1 MPQLVKKRRS
11 GWAILAAGALVAS
24 LLAVGATPV
33 AAVERNIDDPATWK
47 ACLGEAA
54 STDHGFTDVSA
65 SGTHGTNINCL
76 AYYDIT
82 KGKTDDTYAPRDN
95 VTRSQM
101 ALFLARAA
109 DVADIDL
116 GATMDEGFT
125 DIADLSA
132 EKRNAIN
139 RLVATG
145 IMFGD
150 TVDSYDPPSSTRFA
164 PDDSVARWEMAMFL
178 FAFLDLAL
186 DSVIIDE
193 IPERIDGDG
202 VGHIELR
209 DTDGDGR
216 GVKVDDYFR
225 DARRETPAH
234 VDDAIGALYE
244 LGVTSGTNGQVG
256 ELGIFDPNGLV
267 TRAQMASFIMRALGH
282 TNLRP
287 AGITAQSTTARTQ
300 VSVRDADFG
309 PIEGASVEV
318 ITSDYPDLAFDARD
332 GECVTDPPYVADI
345 TPSID
350 TCRIDTFDDE
360 TDGDGNQEFDV
371 GLGGGGAA
379 IQIAC
384 TGSDPNGIFSLMA
397 ASNPDAH
404 VWAWTG
410 AVGDIVDDE
419 TELALAEPANTVD
432 EVFAPVTAVI
442 TGGSMNHIRMGNTV
456 TYVVQLKD
464 KNGNAA
470 GPLPGE
476 DYRFEVTVVATLQ
489 DNVNGVA
496 ENDDNDDQLVGGPD
510 AQRDGETNQFTQV
523 RIRDPKDYY
532 PDDSGRFTV
541 TTSYTNP
548 SRFDNDP
555 DVKIHIEVRKSA
567 ANEMTISD
575 MTMGMPIMDSVDG
588 VIGTTTPAVRF
599 SDNPPYANALVAETA
614 VWLLLKPN
622 GTNRNTVRLSVTNQ
636 YGELLQD
643 RNAREDLVTDDYY
656 VQATSDVEGVDFGQ
670 SSITDAAYFPLS
682 NTGREGLGYSRDSR
696 ANPPTPV
703 EETLTVEGS
712 EVALALGL
720 DIGTPIPDADPAR
733 DVAATDEGATADAK
747 VLWADRA
754 TFTTRTTRPTYGT
767 SSGTDLPVVLLVGGD
782 NYILVHQPAST
793 ESDASNGYA
802 TMGVLSADGLELRPM
817 AYRYGSDDAFFV
829 EGVAVTYDQFQQ
841 IVGSMLVSIDRETDA
856 TDGDPEIT
864 TLTWD
869 RFDHG
874 MPQDRAVW
882 RLEGI
887 ECADPSAGGGGAD

>member
-76 AYYDIT
+76 AYYNIT
-82 KGKTDDTYAPRDN
+82 TGKTDDTYAPRDN

-116 GATMDEGFT
+116 DPTMDDEAGFT
-125 DIADLSA
+125 DIAGLSA

-139 RLVATG
+139 RLVAAD

-164 PDDSVARWEMAMFL
+164 PYDNVARWEMAMFL

-202 VGHIELR
+202 VGHIELQ

-244 LGVTSGTNGQVG
+244 LGVTTGTNGQVG

-267 TRAQMASFIMRALGH
+267 TRDQMASFIMRALGH

-300 VSVRDADFG
+300 VSVRTADFR
-309 PIEGASVEV
+309 PIEGESVEV
-318 ITSDYPDLAFDARD
+318 ITSDYPDLAFDDRD

-384 TGSDPNGIFSLMA
+384 SGSVPLGTFSLMA

-410 AVGDIVDDE
+410 AVGDTVDDE
-419 TELALAEPANTVD
+419 TDLALAEPANTVD
-432 EVFAPVTAVI
+432 ELFAPVTAVI

-496 ENDDNDDQLVGGPD
+496 DNDDIDVEEVGGPN
-510 AQRDGETNQFTQV
+510 AQRDGETNEFTQV

-532 PDDSGRFTV
+532 PDDSGRFSV

-548 SRFDNDP
+548 SQFDNDP
-555 DVKIHIEVRKSA
+555 DVKIHVEVRRSA

-575 MTMGMPIMDSVDG
+575 MTMGTAIEDTASG
-588 VIGTTTPAVRF
+588 VIGTITPAVRF
-599 SDNPPYANALVAETA
+599 SDNSPYANALVAETS
-614 VWLLLKPN
+614 VWLLLNPN

-636 YGELLQD
+636 YGDLLRD

-656 VQATSDVEGVDFGQ
+656 VDADSDVTGVFSQ

-682 NTGREGLGYSRDSR
+682 NTGRETLGYSRDSR
-696 ANPPTPV
+696 DNPPTPV
-703 EETLTVEGS
+703 EETLTVRGS

-720 DIGTPIPDADPAR
+720 PLGDPIPGTDPPR
-733 DVAATDEGATADAK
+733 NVAATDEGATADAK

-767 SSGTDLPVVLLVGGD
+767 SSGTALPVVLLVGGD
-782 NYILVHQPAST
+782 NYILVHQPTST
-793 ESDASNGYA
+793 DVGDSSNGYA
-802 TMGVLSADGLELRPM
+802 IISVMSADGTALRPM

-829 EGVAVTYDQFQQ
+829 EGSAVTYDQFQQ
-841 IVGSMLVSIDRETDA
+841 IVGSMLVSIDRETEV
-856 TDGDPEIT
+856 DGVIT

-882 RLEGI
+882 RLAGI
-887 ECADPSAGGGGAD
+887 ECADPSTGGGGAD